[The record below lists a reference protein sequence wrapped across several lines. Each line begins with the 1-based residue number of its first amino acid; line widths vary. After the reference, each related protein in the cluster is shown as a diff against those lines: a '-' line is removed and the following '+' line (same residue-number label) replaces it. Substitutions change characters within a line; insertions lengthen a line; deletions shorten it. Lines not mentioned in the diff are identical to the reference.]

1 MRTINFK
8 NNDNKTIIILS
19 NFIYSETE
27 IRIFDFDINI
37 NDGIFS
43 ARTRIESEKY
53 DFVNLLSGLKKLYD
67 FKIKTI
73 SFCPIETQFNLMFSL
88 LDNGQIKVS
97 GYLSNKMK
105 TSKLGFEF
113 ISDQTFIPDLV
124 YEIEDVL
131 SNASD
136 LASLE

>member
-1 MRTINFK
+1 
-8 NNDNKTIIILS
+8 
-19 NFIYSETE
+19 
-27 IRIFDFDINI
+27 
-37 NDGIFS
+37 
-43 ARTRIESEKY
+43 
-53 DFVNLLSGLKKLYD
+53 
-67 FKIKTI
+67 
-73 SFCPIETQFNLMFSL
+73 MFSL